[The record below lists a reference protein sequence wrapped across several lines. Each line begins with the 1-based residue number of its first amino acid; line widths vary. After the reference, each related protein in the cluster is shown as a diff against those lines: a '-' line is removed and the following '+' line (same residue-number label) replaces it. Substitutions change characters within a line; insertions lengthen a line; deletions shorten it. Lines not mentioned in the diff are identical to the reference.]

1 MSKSFKVAHEAP
13 ISILNYVDKWTDFS
27 YALVHLFE
35 THPEYYDHFYKVRH
49 VENREVLLDN
59 SIFELGT
66 AFDSDKFVSWIEKL
80 QPNYYVVP
88 DILEDGY
95 GTIDSFSNFSLEY
108 KDLPGMR
115 IGTVQGKTY
124 SEIVDCYRFMSEHAE
139 MIAISFDM
147 SYYQHT
153 ALGNTKLQRQMNGR
167 IKLIKDLQRD
177 GIWNM
182 TKPHHLLGCSLAR
195 EFKEYVVTG
204 STYTSN
210 IYSCDTSNPVVAGIK
225 GLRYN
230 TDFGL
235 ESKPSQKLIEFID
248 EKVADDTLSLIKY
261 NIQQFAKSITV

>member
-13 ISILNYVDKWTDFS
+13 ISILGHVDELTDFS

-35 THPEYYDHFYKVRH
+35 THPAYFEYFYKARH
-49 VENREVLLDN
+49 WRNREVLLDN

-95 GTIDSFSNFSLEY
+95 GTVESFGAFSVEY

-124 SEIVDCYRFMSEHAE
+124 SELVDCYRFMSENAE
-139 MIAISFDM
+139 MIAISFDL
-147 SYYQHT
+147 SYYQRT

-167 IKLIKDLQRD
+167 IKLIRDLQND
-177 GIWNM
+177 GIWNKS
-182 TKPHHLLGCSLAR
+182 KPHHLLGCSLAR
-195 EFKEYVVTG
+195 EFKEYVYRG
-204 STYTSN
+204 SLFTPN

-248 EKVADDTLSLIKY
+248 EKVTDDTLSLIKY